1 MSIMRSIRPA
11 RAGTA
16 ILVGLA
22 VCLGAFL
29 VAGSVLAGQYQGKL
43 EAENNKLRAQ
53 LEARQVEVED
63 ARSELASSKAEA
75 ADLASDLAS
84 AKEELAIA
92 KEELAIAQEGWRAAR
107 GLWEKSEANLKTSEG
122 IRANLAARLVQMDG
136 QLRALTQEAQK
147 QQQSGSSTL
156 LRILAAILTG
166 L

>member
-1 MSIMRSIRPA
+1 MSTTRWFLAS
-11 RAGTA
+11 
-16 ILVGLA
+16 LA
-22 VCLGAFL
+22 VCLGGFL
-29 VAGSVLAGQYQGKL
+29 IAGSVLAGQYQGKL
-43 EAENNKLRAQ
+43 EAETSELRAQ
-53 LEARQVEVED
+53 LEARQGEVED
-63 ARSELASSKAEA
+63 AHSELAALRGEA
-75 ADLASDLAS
+75 ARLAEDLTS
-84 AKEELAIA
+84 AKEELAV
-92 KEELAIAQEGWRAAR
+92 AQEGWRVAR